1 MRWVEEW
8 TKAQAWGCPCITPR
22 NIQEV
27 QASKLGDAPEA
38 PLLHRQKSGHLSRHY
53 IFIASCT
60 MCFSWSVSCFSFLSL
75 FSLFVCCNKWLDPNK
90 FPLEE
95 MYSFSFAKNALV
107 FTLIQNR
114 AFYFFCYCFWFSFS
128 PWYAFRPCHI
138 FSSRCI
144 FASDLYWFSSKE
156 VSIKISNGVGKE
168 KKLCAKKWYKKELV

>member
-8 TKAQAWGCPCITPR
+8 TKAQAWGCPCITPI

-27 QASKLGDAPEA
+27 KVSKLGDAPEA
-38 PLLHRQKSGHLSRHY
+38 PLLHRQKLGHLSRHY

-60 MCFSWSVSCFSFLSL
+60 MCFSWSVSCFSFLSW
-75 FSLFVCCNKWLDPNK
+75 FCFVCCNKWLDPNK

-107 FTLIQNR
+107 FTLIQKR
-114 AFYFFCYCFWFSFS
+114 VFFFSATAFSFRFS
-128 PWYAFRPCHI
+128 PWFAFRSCYI

-156 VSIKISNGVGKE
+156 VFIKSLNGVGKE
-168 KKLCAKKWYKKELV
+168 KKLYAKKWYKKELV